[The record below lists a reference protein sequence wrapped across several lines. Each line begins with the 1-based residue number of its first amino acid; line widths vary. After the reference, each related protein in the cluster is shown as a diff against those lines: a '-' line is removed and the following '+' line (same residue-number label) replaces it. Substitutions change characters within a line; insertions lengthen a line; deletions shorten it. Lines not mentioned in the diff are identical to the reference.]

1 MSNIIQFPRREVMPP
16 VQEAP
21 QTNNSAQGIGVVSV
35 IVAGVWVVIVL
46 LWPLLQWIVS
56 LDVLYQL
63 LRTLYYWRTPGVYA
77 GWTLVMH
84 FTALTALTYFVS
96 VYRPQGYRHR
106 TTAK

>member
-1 MSNIIQFPRREVMPP
+1 MS
-16 VQEAP
+16 
-21 QTNNSAQGIGVVSV
+21 
-35 IVAGVWVVIVL
+35 VL
-46 LWPLLQWIVS
+46 LWPVLQWIVS

-77 GWTLVMH
+77 GWTLAMH

-96 VYRPQGYRHR
+96 VYRPKGYQYG